1 MQAAS
6 LHLPMKLNRVA
17 THNLNSGAI
26 FEAARE
32 TPMITRFAPSSL
44 ILLSCDIHATRTC
57 TLRYN
62 RLFESG
68 DALPNKN
75 YAHKKINPE
84 IKTRRTS
91 YGKHIYYDYH
101 V

>member
-1 MQAAS
+1 
-6 LHLPMKLNRVA
+6 
-17 THNLNSGAI
+17 
-26 FEAARE
+26 
-32 TPMITRFAPSSL
+32 MITRFAPSSL
-44 ILLSCDIHATRTC
+44 ILLSCDIHATR

-91 YGKHIYYDYH
+91 YGKRKTHIMTIMSKCSIMETENNKMGCICT
-101 V
+101 